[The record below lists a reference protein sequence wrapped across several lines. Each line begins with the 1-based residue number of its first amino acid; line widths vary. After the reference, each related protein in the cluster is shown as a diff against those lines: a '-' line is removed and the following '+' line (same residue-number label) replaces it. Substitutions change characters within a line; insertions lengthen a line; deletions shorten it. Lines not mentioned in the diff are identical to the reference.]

1 MNLYDS
7 LIRQVLE
14 LFQGKEMLSF
24 PLESS
29 FPVQKQKE
37 FIFPDDAQVEL
48 GGKEESTYFMGYTSN
63 PEFVNKNEILL
74 LGKDI
79 SSLPKETP
87 FAHLSFFLIDEE
99 GEKDQDIYRLFRN
112 LEYSRYKV
120 APMGYMLRINTNSLK
135 EGGRVSKEAIEKGI
149 SIKDIGMSFLEE
161 YKKEKRLRYVKQ
173 IFITDPSFDYK
184 KLLSFE
190 KEAEGI
196 TVTFDH
202 ILKTLKMD
210 CRTCS
215 FKEICD
221 TVEGMREMHQKELNG
236 NK

>member
-87 FAHLSFFLIDEE
+87 FSHLSFFLIDEE

-112 LEYSRYKV
+112 LE
-120 APMGYMLRINTNSLK
+120 
-135 EGGRVSKEAIEKGI
+135 
-149 SIKDIGMSFLEE
+149 
-161 YKKEKRLRYVKQ
+161 
-173 IFITDPSFDYK
+173 
-184 KLLSFE
+184 
-190 KEAEGI
+190 
-196 TVTFDH
+196 
-202 ILKTLKMD
+202 
-210 CRTCS
+210 
-215 FKEICD
+215 
-221 TVEGMREMHQKELNG
+221 
-236 NK
+236 

>member
-1 MNLYDS
+1 MSSVSQKNKYEIDMCNGS
-7 LIRQVLE
+7 IMDKLI
-14 LFQGKEMLSF
+14 SF
-24 PLESS
+24 
-29 FPVQKQKE
+29 
-37 FIFPDDAQVEL
+37 
-48 GGKEESTYFMGYTSN
+48 
-63 PEFVNKNEILL
+63 
-74 LGKDI
+74 
-79 SSLPKETP
+79 SLPLKSKETP

-99 GEKDQDIYRLFRN
+99 REKDQDIYRLFRN

-135 EGGRVSKEAIEKGI
+135 EGGRVSKEAVEKGI

-184 KLLSFE
+184 KLLAFE

>member
-79 SSLPKETP
+79 CSLPKETP
-87 FAHLSFFLIDEE
+87 FALKSRTIANN
-99 GEKDQDIYRLFRN
+99 LFISGSVS
-112 LEYSRYKV
+112 EDVGSSRT
-120 APMGYMLRINTNSLK
+120 M
-135 EGGRVSKEAIEKGI
+135 
-149 SIKDIGMSFLEE
+149 
-161 YKKEKRLRYVKQ
+161 
-173 IFITDPSFDYK
+173 IFA
-184 KLLSFE
+184 L
-190 KEAEGI
+190 
-196 TVTFDH
+196 
-202 ILKTLKMD
+202 
-210 CRTCS
+210 
-215 FKEICD
+215 
-221 TVEGMREMHQKELNG
+221 
-236 NK
+236 